1 MFSKPGRSAPRGLQ
15 IQMSKVAGETGRY
28 GRYQVQRV
36 LGKGAM
42 GIVYLAED
50 PVIGRQVAVK
60 VIHAQGGLEGEELAL
75 RQQRFERE
83 FRSAGTLS
91 HPNIVTV
98 YDVGQEGSDAF
109 IAMEYVRGESLE
121 TVLKSGRLLTF
132 KEIADI
138 AMQTAS
144 ALDYA
149 HERSIIHRDIKPGNI
164 LMTVDGTPKITDF
177 GVAKLSTAGMTT
189 TGTIIGTPM
198 YMAPE
203 QITGHEVSR
212 ASDQFSLAVVIYEM
226 LTGERPFEGDNATTV
241 MYKIVHEMPVPPR
254 RVNSKLPPS
263 LDAVLLKGL
272 AKTATDRYPTC
283 TALARAVRRALGA
296 IEPDS
301 DIMVP
306 PEAVSETDRT
316 LMLERVELEAPAAV
330 RPRER
335 RGRQGRKQGKPWG
348 LAAAAGVL
356 LLAAGGWL
364 AWSRMGATES
374 AEPGAVAAA
383 GGTIEVASEPPG
395 AAIFVGEQDTGLVTP
410 AFVPLSGAEGEVVT
424 MQLRVEGEA
433 VASTQLVLGSSL
445 PERWSPTLEAPPERI
460 TLATEP
466 AGATVVVDGEPL
478 AGATPVELLLRPG
491 EPREVRFELD
501 GYEPLSRTLD
511 LEAIDPAE
519 RAARQV
525 LLTLHK
531 AIPPGFVR
539 VQAGYPVEVEVD
551 GRRRSGSPV
560 ALPPGSYRV
569 RFLAPSV
576 FYGETRNLEIASG
589 ETVQVSLPAAV
600 SVTVGA
606 TPSNCKVAIDG
617 RDVGFVPASVEI
629 VPGTHEFRFEWGG
642 IDKSLTVTE
651 EIRPDTSRVFRAAPG
666 P

>member
-1 MFSKPGRSAPRGLQ
+1 
-15 IQMSKVAGETGRY
+15 MSEDVGKTGRY

-42 GIVYLAED
+42 GIVYLADD

-60 VIHAQGGLEGEELAL
+60 VIHAQAGLEGDELAL

-98 YDVGQEGSDAF
+98 YDVGQEGSDSF

-149 HERSIIHRDIKPGNI
+149 HERAIIHRDVKPGNI
-164 LMTVDGTPKITDF
+164 LMSVDGAPKITDF

-241 MYKIVHEMPVPPR
+241 MYRIVHEQPVPPR
-254 RVNSKLPPS
+254 RVNSRLPAS

-272 AKTATDRYPTC
+272 AKEAADRYPTC
-283 TALARAVRRALGA
+283 VALAKAVRRVLGA
-296 IEPDS
+296 VEPDS

-306 PEAVSETDRT
+306 PEAVSETDQT

-330 RPRER
+330 RPRDA
-335 RGRQGRKQGKPWG
+335 RGRQARAQGGRRP
-348 LAAAAGVL
+348 LVAAVAAL

-364 AWSRMGATES
+364 AWSRWGGVASTRES
-374 AEPGAVAAA
+374 AVAAA
-383 GGTIEVASEPPG
+383 AGTIEVASEPPG
-395 AAIFVGEQDTGLVTP
+395 AAIFLGEEDTGLVTP
-410 AFVPLSGAEGEVVT
+410 AFVPLSGDEGEVVS
-424 MQLRVEGEA
+424 MHLRVEGET
-433 VASTQLVLGSSL
+433 VASTQLVLGSSM
-445 PERWSPTLEAPPERI
+445 PARWAPALSAAPERI
-460 TLATEP
+460 TLTSEP
-466 AGATVVVDGEPL
+466 AGAKVVVDGEALETP
-478 AGATPVELLLRPG
+478 APVEIVLRPG
-491 EPREVRFELD
+491 EPREVRLELD
-501 GYEPLSRTLD
+501 GYEALVRTLD
-511 LEAIDPAE
+511 LEAIEPAE
-519 RAARQV
+519 RASKRV
-525 LLTLHK
+525 LLTMQK

-539 VQAGYPVEVEVD
+539 VQAAYPVEVEVD

-560 ALPPGSYRV
+560 ALAPGSYRV

-576 FYGETRNLEIASG
+576 FYSETRSLEIESG
-589 ETVQVSLPAAV
+589 ESVQVSLPGAV

-606 TPSNCKVAIDG
+606 TPSNCKVSIDG
-617 RDVGFVPASVEI
+617 RDVGFVPANVDI
-629 VPGTHEFRFEWGG
+629 VPGTHEFRFEWSGM
-642 IDKSLTVTE
+642 DRSLTTTE
-651 EIRPDTSRVFRAAPG
+651 EIRSDTSRVFRAAPDS
-666 P
+666 